1 LTEAEQRIVERAR
14 RTAFLLYEGKRAPHR
29 SCGIAVAE
37 VFGLPTR
44 PYQSLRKG
52 GITGEGE
59 CGAIKA
65 GELILGELLGD
76 PSPTGAITAVLREA
90 AAIYRRLWLDR
101 FDLGPGART
110 PDGNRTIICNDLI
123 RPHGDFHGPAR
134 HGYCTVLA
142 AEVAALAC
150 EVLLRC
156 GYPVA
161 LPSIDGLA
169 PWLE

>member
-1 LTEAEQRIVERAR
+1 MTEAEQRLVDRAR
-14 RTAFLLYEGKRAPHR
+14 RTAFLLYEGKETPHR

-37 VFGLPTR
+37 VFGVPTR

-65 GELILGELLGD
+65 GELILGEILGD

-90 AAIYRRLWLDR
+90 AALYRRLWMER

-110 PDGNRTIICNDLI
+110 PDGRHSIICNDLI

-134 HGYCTVLA
+134 HGYCTGLA
-142 AEVAALAC
+142 AEVAALTC

-156 GYPVA
+156 GHPVR
-161 LPSIDGLA
+161 LPPIDGLG
-169 PWLE
+169 PWIE